1 MFTCYPSTYLKSAT
15 IVCILLYSVPS
26 VAQSVLIDTVD
37 KMRIDS
43 LISEVGRLN
52 LLQHDSLWVA
62 IMERYSME
70 ELFAAEMAHDS
81 LFGQQARMHLS
92 IPAERI
98 KNQLLIMSQRE
109 LPGNSFYLPL
119 PDDWK
124 DIDPFARYSMI
135 PKLPE
140 PYKHPLPSYAKY
152 TKGIDG
158 YYFAMQ
164 EMGYYGT
171 FTPDTLGGKKDIG
184 PVFYVIQKEDSPT
197 LNRIMGILG
206 VSKNVA
212 VVLAVVLQALLL

>member
-1 MFTCYPSTYLKSAT
+1 MAWFWFSVLYVKTLPLMFTCHPSTYLKSAT
-15 IVCILLYSVPS
+15 MVCILLYSTPS
-26 VAQSVLIDTVD
+26 VAQRVPIDTVD

-52 LLQHDSLWVA
+52 QLQRDSLLVA
-62 IMERYSME
+62 IMERYSWIP
-70 ELFAAEMAHDS
+70 
-81 LFGQQARMHLS
+81 LS

-98 KNQLLIMSQRE
+98 KNQLLIKSQRE

-124 DIDPFARYSMI
+124 DIDPFARNSMI

-140 PYKHPLPSYAKY
+140 PYKHPLPSYAIY

-171 FTPDTLGGKKDIG
+171 FSPDTVGGKKDIG
-184 PVFYVIQKEDSPT
+184 LNFYVTQKEHSPT